1 MKICFQ
7 RKGHAN
13 NSSSA
18 HSVIIASGMVDE
30 LMYDKEYGWEEFI
43 LASKEEKTR
52 YLATL
57 LRMSILNKVYDS
69 AKYVYP
75 FVTPNEEKIN
85 ELVLGIFPDFDL
97 NYGKIDHQSVLML
110 PFENDKFI
118 KFLLNEIVNREDLVI
133 RGGND
138 NDPSEN
144 PYDEYEVMNL
154 FNYPVVVKS
163 DPEKN
168 VFAITNKNYGDIN
181 IVAEKGINTDKLWFP
196 YLVDMCI
203 THTCNYGCKFCYMNS
218 KPGVSDFEIEQHHKT
233 QKIIYALAANGC
245 SSIVLGGGEPTTV
258 RLDYLNYII
267 KIANDL
273 EVSVGMTTN
282 NFDLSYWHKFYA
294 HNTCKLNSLAFS
306 VNSTKA
312 ADEFYKIV
320 REDFWYKN
328 NTKVYAQVIV
338 GATPKDKFLDIIK
351 NVENSDATG
360 ITFLG
365 WKDCDYIPFKF
376 DFIEEVLKIKYIN
389 IGFDS
394 VLVNEY
400 KDILQERYG
409 VKNRLLVANE
419 GKHTCFIDTIDMTM
433 APSSFC
439 DKSLAVKI
447 DAIDKKRLKEI
458 FDTF

>member
-30 LMYDKEYGWEEFI
+30 VLYDKEYGWEEFI

-52 YLATL
+52 YLASL
-57 LRMSILNKVYDS
+57 LRLSIINKVYDS

-75 FVTPNEEKIN
+75 FGVPNEEKIN
-85 ELVLGIFPDFDL
+85 ELVLEIFPDFDL
-97 NYGKIDHQSVLML
+97 NYGSIDHQSVSSL
-110 PFENDKFI
+110 PFENTKFI
-118 KFLLNEIVNREDLVI
+118 KFLFSEIVNRDDLVI
-133 RGGND
+133 KGGND
-138 NDPSEN
+138 NGTMEKN
-144 PYDEYEVMNL
+144 YDEYEVMNL

-163 DPEKN
+163 DPDKN
-168 VFAITNKNYGDIN
+168 VFAITSKSSGDIN
-181 IVAEKGINTDKLWFP
+181 IVAENGVSTDKLWFP
-196 YLVDMCI
+196 YLVDLCI

-218 KPGVSDFEIEQHHKT
+218 KPGVSDVEIEQYHQM
-233 QKIIYALAANGC
+233 QKIIYALAAGGC
-245 SSIVLGGGEPTTV
+245 SSIVIGGGEPTTV
-258 RLDYLNYII
+258 RMDYLRGFINA
-267 KIANDL
+267 ANGL
-273 EVSVGMTTN
+273 NVSVGMTTN
-282 NFDLSYWHKFYA
+282 NFDLSYWHKLYSY
-294 HNTCKLNSLAFS
+294 NTCKLNSVAFS

-312 ADEFYKIV
+312 ADDFYNVAK
-320 REDFWYKN
+320 EDFWYTN

-338 GATPKDKFLDIIK
+338 GATPKDKFLDIVKSI
-351 NVENSDATG
+351 ENSDATG

-365 WKDCDYIPFKF
+365 WKDCDFVPFKF
-376 DFIEEVLKIKYIN
+376 DFIEEVLKVKYVN

-400 KDILQERYG
+400 KGILQERYG

-447 DAIDKKRLKEI
+447 DKVGKERLKEI